1 MILSNIIII
10 FSHYSEILPVMDF
23 FSHLAITVRQH
34 RKENG
39 WSQQRLADLTG
50 LDRTTISALE
60 CNNFNE
66 IGIRKVQRILQ
77 VLNHSLAIQSTGL
90 PTLDDMQRL
99 NKEMVDGER

>member
-1 MILSNIIII
+1 
-10 FSHYSEILPVMDF
+10 
-23 FSHLAITVRQH
+23 
-34 RKENG
+34 
-39 WSQQRLADLTG
+39 
-50 LDRTTISALE
+50 LE

>member
-1 MILSNIIII
+1 
-10 FSHYSEILPVMDF
+10 MDF
-23 FSHLAITVRQH
+23 FSHLATNVRKS

-39 WSQQRLADLTG
+39 WSQQQLADMTG

-77 VLNHSLAIQSTGL
+77 VLNHSLTIETKGL
-90 PTLDDMQRL
+90 PNLDDMQRFD
-99 NKEMVDGER
+99 KGAVDGER

>member
-1 MILSNIIII
+1 MLNIFINLEFHI
-10 FSHYSEILPVMDF
+10 MDF
-23 FSHLAITVRQH
+23 FTQLASNVRKY

-39 WSQQRLADLTG
+39 WNQQQLADMTG

-77 VLNHSLAIQSTGL
+77 VLNHSLMIQSVGL
-90 PTLDDMQRL
+90 PTLDDMQRF
-99 NKEMVDGER
+99 NQEGD